1 MAIARKPTEVIP
13 QTAQC
18 QRKLPTA
25 SPENPRQA
33 DTLALNPEPRE
44 GCRENSSGQQG
55 PQTVKASGEASLKT
69 ILAKKEN
76 NKNVGRRGNVK
87 CETNRKRGGKP

>member
-1 MAIARKPTEVIP
+1 MATAQKPTEVIP

-44 GCRENSSGQQG
+44 GCTENSSGRQG

-76 NKNVGRRGNVK
+76 NKM
-87 CETNRKRGGKP
+87 